1 MTVFVLFLS
10 VFIRQEMI
18 CEFFPLDSAQRDFL
32 LKDTCIMGVPSEIM
46 YIHPSLKVSQ
56 S

>member
-1 MTVFVLFLS
+1 MLFLS

-18 CEFFPLDSAQRDFL
+18 CEFFPLDSALQGFSVEGHR
-32 LKDTCIMGVPSEIM
+32 IMGVPSLRGKSC
-46 YIHPSLKVSQ
+46 IHPSLKVSQ